1 MSYKDDL
8 GVKIA
13 TYSGEQMVALA
24 YEALIE
30 NLEEASKLIKTGNK
44 EEVSK
49 LINHNKEI
57 FAHLTATMGEEEDEV
72 SFTTKQIYLYVNRLM
87 TEGFNK
93 IRPELF
99 EEGAKVLTPLKDGWH
114 ELSME
119 LEKIENEKDVK
130 SSGNTKKVYAGATY
144 GKQDINI
151 YSDSQNWDKG

>member
-30 NLEEASKLIKTGNK
+30 NLGEASKLIKTGNR

-49 LINHNKEI
+49 LLDHNREI
-57 FAHLTATMGEEEDEV
+57 ISHLTATMGEEEDEV

-87 TEGFNK
+87 TEGYNN

-99 EEGAKVLTPLKDGWH
+99 EEGAKVLTPLRDGWQ
-114 ELSME
+114 ELAIE
-119 LEKIENEKDVK
+119 LKKNENQNNV
-130 SSGNTKKVYAGATY
+130 SSNKGQKVHAGVTY

-151 YSDSQNWDKG
+151 YSDSKNWDKG

>member
-114 ELSME
+114 ELSMA

>member
-30 NLEEASKLIKTGNK
+30 NLEEASKLIKTGNR

-49 LINHNKEI
+49 LLDHNREI
-57 FAHLTATMGEEEDEV
+57 ISHLTATMGEEEDEV

-87 TEGFNK
+87 TEGYNK

-119 LEKIENEKDVK
+119 LEKIEKEKDVK